1 MQHIQ
6 KICNVVLFFFVS
18 VPMSVDLR
26 GTKMPSKV
34 AVLDKIARKYLQSV
48 LLTPW
53 VKRGNSSKGDRLLY
67 ITLQTEYLSKHPSF
81 IVQETK
87 SQLRPF
93 KWLLGRFQGM
103 LFTGKNSRYLFLSLY
118 MFLSLCFLAV
128 NNVCQ
133 ILPKYHLKDLN
144 LSLEDLSLIFIFFV
158 IIFLFSQLQWF
169 GYLIFSKKP

>member
-1 MQHIQ
+1 
-6 KICNVVLFFFVS
+6 
-18 VPMSVDLR
+18 
-26 GTKMPSKV
+26 MPSKV

-48 LLTPW
+48 LQTPW
-53 VKRGNSSKGDRLLY
+53 VKRGNSLKGDRLLY
-67 ITLQTEYLSKHPSF
+67 ITLQTEYLYIYLSNHPSF
-81 IVQETK
+81 IVQATK

-144 LSLEDLSLIFIFFV
+144 LSLEDLSLIFIFLL
-158 IIFLFSQLQWF
+158 LFF
-169 GYLIFSKKP
+169 FSLSYSGLAI